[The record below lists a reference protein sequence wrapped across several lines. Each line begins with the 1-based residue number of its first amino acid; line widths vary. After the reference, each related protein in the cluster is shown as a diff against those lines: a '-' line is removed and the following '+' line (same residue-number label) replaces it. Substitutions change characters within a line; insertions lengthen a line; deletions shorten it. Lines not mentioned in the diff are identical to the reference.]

1 MAQSLDDSLMIQ
13 VRLTEAL
20 RSNDSDQ
27 TLSDSGTVITAIV
40 AKHNDSDTVQFEM
53 FNDELIALVNG
64 DMIDFTELFEQ
75 QFRNLTIS
83 KKGNQTYLVTI
94 ASGAII
100 TVKKN
105 NNMLSYVS
113 VTLSDFYLNNT
124 IGLLG
129 QYNGKPEDDL
139 LLRNKTI
146 TSSNATI
153 KEIHY
158 QFGLTCKL
166 NIY

>member
-13 VRLTEAL
+13 VRLTEPS
-20 RSNDSDQ
+20 RSNDSNQ
-27 TLSDSGTVITAIV
+27 TLSGSGTVITAIV

-53 FNDELIALVNG
+53 FNDELVALVNG
-64 DMIDFTELFEQ
+64 DRIYFTELSEQ
-75 QFRNLTIS
+75 QFRNLTVS
-83 KKGNQTYLVTI
+83 KKGNQTYSATI
-94 ASGAII
+94 ASGATI
-100 TVKKN
+100 TVTEN
-105 NNMLSYVS
+105 NNMLSDVS
-113 VTLSDFYLNNT
+113 VTLSDYYLNNT

-129 QYNGKPEDDL
+129 QYNGKPKDDL
-139 LLRNKTI
+139 LSRNETI
-146 TSSNATI
+146 TFSNATI

>member
-27 TLSDSGTVITAIV
+27 TLSGSGTVITAIV

-53 FNDELIALVNG
+53 FDDELIALVNG
-64 DMIDFTELFEQ
+64 DRIDLTELSEQ

-83 KKGNQTYLVTI
+83 KKDNQTYLVTI

-100 TVKKN
+100 TVKEN
-105 NNMLSYVS
+105 NNMLSDVS
-113 VTLSDFYLNNT
+113 VTLSDYYLNNT

-153 KEIHY
+153 EEIHY

>member
-20 RSNDSDQ
+20 KSNYSDQ
-27 TLSDSGTVITAIV
+27 TLSGSGTVITAIV

-53 FNDELIALVNG
+53 INDELIALVNG
-64 DMIDFTELFEQ
+64 DRIDFTEFFEQ

-83 KKGNQTYLVTI
+83 KKDNQTYLVII

-100 TVKKN
+100 IVKEN
-105 NNMLSYVS
+105 NNMLSDVS
-113 VTLSDFYLNNT
+113 VTLSDYYLNNT

-153 KEIHY
+153 EEIHY